1 MIIIIIIRVI
11 IIIIFTVIR
20 EGIPEKNLLLGIAQ
34 IGGGTHLSE
43 LILILFQ
50 KGKSWQDYVHVGG
63 NTQKKVFFVRLLQD
77 SKGHHSYIIVLAMDT
92 GLYFVI
98 FLSIVVGYCVY
109 IAFSS
114 FELLIANHQNFQ
126 RRIFLQLLG
135 SFSFSF
141 CKTGFWYFCNV
152 CTRWL
157 IFGQDPRTAPCISVA
172 FPITNLGR

>member
-1 MIIIIIIRVI
+1 M
-11 IIIIFTVIR
+11 
-20 EGIPEKNLLLGIAQ
+20 GIAQ

-43 LILILFQ
+43 LILTIFQ
-50 KGKSWQDYVHVGG
+50 KGKSWPDYVQVGG
-63 NTQKKVFFVRLLQD
+63 GQFWQYPKRAFFVRLLQD

-98 FLSIVVGYCVY
+98 FLSIVVGYCVS

-126 RRIFLQLLG
+126 RRIFFQLLG
-135 SFSFSF
+135 SCSFSF

-157 IFGQDPRTAPCISVA
+157 IFDPRTVPCISVA
-172 FPITNLGR
+172 YPITSLGR